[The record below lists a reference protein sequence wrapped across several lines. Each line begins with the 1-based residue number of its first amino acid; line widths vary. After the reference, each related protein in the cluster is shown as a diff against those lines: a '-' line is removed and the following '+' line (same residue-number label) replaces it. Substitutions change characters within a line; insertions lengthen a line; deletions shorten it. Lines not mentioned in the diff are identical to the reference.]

1 MTHAEMNLIAE
12 NPQSTVVA
20 EYMPSPRKAEHYQTE
35 ADLERE
41 FIAELQKQAYEYI
54 DIRKSE
60 DLVAN
65 LRRQLEKLNRYTF
78 SDNEWRTFFETS
90 LANATDGI
98 EEKTYTLQEDYIKI
112 LRCDDGEI
120 RNIYLLDKKDI
131 HNNSL
136 QVINQYATGG

>member
-1 MTHAEMNLIAE
+1 MTKTEMSLIAE

-20 EYMPSPRKAEHYQTE
+20 EYTPSPRKAEHYQTE
-35 ADLERE
+35 ADLEKE

-54 DIRKSE
+54 NIRKSE
-60 DLVAN
+60 DLVQN
-65 LRRQLEKLNRYTF
+65 LRKQLEKLNHYTF
-78 SDNEWRTFFETS
+78 SDNEWKIFFETS
-90 LANATDGI
+90 LANRTDGI
-98 EEKTYTLQEDYIKI
+98 EEKTYTLQEDYVKV

-120 RNIYLLDKKDI
+120 RNISLIDKKEI